1 VRRLLV
7 GLVALGLTATLGP
20 ATASASPRAADAR
33 VFAPLLRKTLALHS
47 VTVDT
52 SLDAY
57 PADGSQLR
65 GTADT
70 IVDLT
75 AGRASGY
82 AEIEPTTNIQWW
94 RDGEAVLLQGFAVD
108 IHGMTVTITDPD
120 PTWSP
125 PLATKGA
132 TFALVNLLREA
143 RAVHRAPGGRF
154 RFTLPMSRLDRRL
167 RVAMQLTSPNLG
179 DVFSGLTGRYTRG
192 SGTAYVA
199 HGRIVR
205 VEYVVHGPDARP
217 SAAISSGLSR
227 LGRSHPDPPP
237 GPLTAR
243 PVD

>member
-1 VRRLLV
+1 
-7 GLVALGLTATLGP
+7 VA
-20 ATASASPRAADAR
+20 ASASSRAADAT
-33 VFAPLLRKTLALHS
+33 VFAPLLRRTLALHS

-70 IVDLT
+70 IVDLA
-75 AGRASGY
+75 AGRASGS
-82 AEIEPTTNIQWW
+82 AEIEPRTDTQWW
-94 RDGEAVLLQGFAVD
+94 RDGDAVLLQGFAVD
-108 IHGMTVTITDPD
+108 IRGMTVTITDPD
-120 PTWSP
+120 PAWSP

-132 TFALVNLLREA
+132 TFALMRLLRDA
-143 RAVHRAPGGRF
+143 RSVHRLPGGRF
-154 RFTLPMSRLDRRL
+154 RFTLPMPRLDRRL

-192 SGTAYVA
+192 TGTAYVA

-205 VEYVVHGPDARP
+205 VEYVVHGAGDRP

-227 LGRSHPDPPP
+227 LGRSRPDPPP